1 MYCGFIKTANVL
13 RLLAI
18 FALFSSWFSVAQA
31 HSPHDVIDVVEI
43 SPTFEVDQTLFIV
56 ISDRIYRSHDGG
68 YSWKEL
74 TNGLDTRSLYTD
86 IALPSDFH
94 ESGNIF
100 LATDGDGILRSQD
113 AGDSWTR
120 IDAGLD
126 SLEVNA
132 IETYPQFSAKSVLLA
147 ALSRGGLYKSD
158 DAGDTW
164 KEVIAAN
171 SVITA
176 IAFHADEGRVV
187 AYAGDTQGNIYASSD
202 DGDTWNETGTI
213 TGAGA
218 ISALA
223 FPPPGGAS
231 SHFMVGTEKLGLFE
245 ARDDGRKITPVN
257 LDAAG
262 QPIESI
268 AFSPDYNNDQVV
280 FVTTWEDAL
289 YVSNDGGRTWDK
301 HGHKLTTD
309 KQADE
314 DLYRSPNFRDIR
326 VSGNFADDRT
336 LFVGGFDGLFKSTD
350 GGENFIQLET
360 LPVGMIRRLAVS
372 ENSNNT
378 LSIIVSTYGGGV
390 YFSDDDGKTWL
401 IENKGVQLLRPGGIT
416 FSPSYKSDNTIL
428 AATRGYFLRSTD
440 GGKTWHSVKLAPMS
454 TWQNQAYRY
463 LRKIGVPKSWINDLL
478 VYADK
483 STPMATVIAVSPDFD
498 SDKTLYFGTRWHGIY
513 KSTDGGKK
521 IEAIWADRDNQLPVS
536 DLVLSNGF
544 HSDGTLFAAFRAGG
558 VFRSVDGGDSW
569 KPVNSGLQFLD
580 LWKSGIKHQLAL
592 YDLSLA
598 ISPDYTNDKTIFL
611 GSSEGLY
618 KSIDGGD
625 SWAQKGVLD
634 AQKRDNII
642 GLGIS
647 PGYKTDGTLLVSI
660 RGKGLFL
667 SNDRGQSFSSI
678 AHDLARNNHSIELI
692 EFSPRFPVDRTIL
705 VASDE
710 QVFLTTDSGETWERL
725 SRPVRYEDTRDI
737 LRYTGNWQVI
747 DGDEH
752 SAQSVTRSSTKGDK
766 VSLDFIGTG
775 ITFLGPR
782 SDDLGIASIEL
793 DGIHKGNI
801 DQFSNQD
808 ETATKLFSV
817 QGLALEKHTITVTV
831 TGESNQNSRGVAVDI
846 DAFDVATK

>member
-1 MYCGFIKTANVL
+1 MHCEFTGKVNARRLFAVFI
-13 RLLAI
+13 
-18 FALFSSWFSVAQA
+18 LFMGWCSVAHA
-31 HSPHDVIDVVEI
+31 HSPHDVIDAIEI
-43 SPTFEVDQTLFIV
+43 SPTYEADQTLFIV
-56 ISDRIYRSHDGG
+56 ISDRIYRSSDGG

-94 ESGNIF
+94 ESGTVF
-100 LATDGDGILRSQD
+100 LATDGDGILRSLD
-113 AGDSWTR
+113 AGDSWSR
-120 IDAGLD
+120 INEGLG
-126 SLEVNA
+126 SQEISA
-132 IETYPQFSAKSVLLA
+132 IELYPQFAEKSVLLA

-176 IAFHADEGRVV
+176 IAFHADDGHAV
-187 AYAGDTQGNIYASSD
+187 AYAGDGQGNIHVSID
-202 DGDTWNETGTI
+202 DGVTWNKMGTL
-213 TGAGA
+213 TAAGA
-218 ISALA
+218 ISAFA
-223 FPPPGGAS
+223 FPPSGEAGDY
-231 SHFMVGTEKLGLFE
+231 FLVGSQKQGLFE
-245 ARDDGRKITPVN
+245 VHDNGRTITPVN
-257 LDAAG
+257 IG
-262 QPIESI
+262 TVRQPIESI
-268 AFSPDYNNDQVV
+268 AFSPDYKNDQTV
-280 FVTTWEDAL
+280 FVSTWKDAL
-289 YVSNDGGRTWDK
+289 YVSKDKGKTWNK
-301 HGHKLTTD
+301 HSHNLTTD
-309 KQADE
+309 EQADE
-314 DLYRSPNFRDIR
+314 DMYRSPQFRDIR

-336 LFVGGFDGLFKSTD
+336 IFVGGFDGLFKSTD
-350 GGENFIQLET
+350 GGENFVQLET

-372 ENSNNT
+372 ENKNNA

-390 YFSDDDGKTWL
+390 YFSKDEGKTWL
-401 IENKGVQLLRPGGIT
+401 IESNGVQLLRPGGIT

-428 AATRGYFLRSTD
+428 AATRGYFLRTND
-440 GGKTWHSVKLAPMS
+440 GGETWHSVKLTPMS
-454 TWQNQAYRY
+454 TWQNQAYSYMRR
-463 LRKIGVPKSWINDLL
+463 LRVPKSWIDDLL

-483 STPMATVIAVSPDFD
+483 STPMATVIAVSPNFH

-513 KSTDGGKK
+513 KSTDGGKT
-521 IEAIWADRDNQLPVS
+521 IEAIWADRDKQLPVS
-536 DLVLSNGF
+536 DLVMSNGF
-544 HSDGTLFAAFRAGG
+544 QSDRTLFAAFRAGG
-558 VFRSVDGGDSW
+558 VFRSADGGDNW
-569 KPVNSGLQFLD
+569 EPVNNGLHFLD

-598 ISPDYTNDKTIFL
+598 ISPDYANDKTIFL

-618 KSIDGGD
+618 KSLDGGD
-625 SWAQKGVLD
+625 SWIQNGVLD

-647 PGYKTDGTLLVSI
+647 SGYKADGTVLVSI

-667 SNDRGQSFSSI
+667 SKDRGKTFTGI
-678 AHDLARNNHSIELI
+678 GHELASNNHSIELI

-747 DGDEH
+747 EGDEH
-752 SAQSVTRSSTKGDK
+752 SAQSITRSSTKDDT

-775 ITFLGPR
+775 VTLLGPR
-782 SDDLGIASIEL
+782 SSDLGIASIEL
-793 DGIHKGNI
+793 DGIQKGII

-808 ETATKLFSV
+808 ETVSELFSI

-831 TGESNQNSRGVAVDI
+831 TGESNTSSRGVAVDI